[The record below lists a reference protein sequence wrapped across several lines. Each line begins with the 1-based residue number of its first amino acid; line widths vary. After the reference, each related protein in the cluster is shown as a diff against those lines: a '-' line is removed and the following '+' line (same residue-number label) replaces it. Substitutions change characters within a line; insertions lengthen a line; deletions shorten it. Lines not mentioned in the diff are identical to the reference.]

1 MGNDGAAFFGSGGA
15 SAPTTLVEQAFEG
28 SASRH
33 LPWDSAVTVHKRLLC
48 ALSNAKKHILTKIGS
63 GQTGTVE
70 KETFLCLQGNRSALL
85 LSRKIPML
93 QPGASVTLRFL
104 WGYEPS
110 SQPGLAS
117 SSTRDRLIAKYRAKR
132 NLLQENAVA
141 WKASGAQFTT
151 AEPTLQWVG
160 RELAWHNYMLR
171 AGTTFDDFFGEF
183 TVNQA
188 TGYLYEDGLN
198 AAARDPLQ
206 HVLPLIA
213 THPET
218 ARGVLRTTLKQ
229 MVKPD
234 AWPQGFQRDL
244 LPYSLM
250 SHGLVWPD
258 RERGPSD
265 LDLWALLTAAE
276 YVLETKDTA
285 FLR

>member
-1 MGNDGAAFFGSGGA
+1 LKN
-15 SAPTTLVEQAFEG
+15 
-28 SASRH
+28 
-33 LPWDSAVTVHKRLLC
+33 
-48 ALSNAKKHILTKIGS
+48 
-63 GQTGTVE
+63 
-70 KETFLCLQGNRSALL
+70 TFLCLQGNRSALL

-104 WGYEPS
+104 WGYEPG